1 MTFWPIVVG
10 RGVVV
15 PSVVRAVVVPLYGS
29 GRPEYGDPPFFDIM
43 DPADVDIF
51 SWDWSVI
58 DFPHDGIIGFSVTS
72 QPPLIT
78 IGTPILFGTLIQ
90 VFVGPGPVET
100 YDLTCQAI
108 FSTGRVLDW
117 GVRLDVEPL

>member
-1 MTFWPIVVG
+1 MIWPIIDG
-10 RGVVV
+10 RGLSV
-15 PSVVRAVVVPLYGS
+15 PTVGRAVVVPLTGNRPAYGAPS
-29 GRPEYGDPPFFDIM
+29 AFDAM
-43 DPADVDIF
+43 DPEDVDVF

-58 DFPHDGIIGFSVTS
+58 DFPNDTIIAVSVTS
-72 QPPLIT
+72 RPPLIT
-78 IGTPILFGTLIQ
+78 IGAPVLIGTLVQ

-117 GVRLDVEPL
+117 GVELDVQPL